1 MDNLKRTIGQRVKLL
16 RSARHLSQEQLAEEI
31 GRGISSISKLER
43 GIMMPGIDTLVL
55 LAGALNCS
63 LDDFVRPLE
72 DAAMKAKGRGERAH
86 LDQEAWAVLAN
97 LDNAELKAVISTAR
111 AISELHKN
119 RF

>member
-1 MDNLKRTIGQRVKLL
+1 MDDLKKTIGQRIKLL
-16 RSARHLSQEQLAEEI
+16 RSARDLSQEQLAEVV

-72 DAAMKAKGRGERAH
+72 ATAKKGKDRSERGY

-97 LDNAELKAVISTAR
+97 LDDAELKVVISTAK
-111 AISELHKN
+111 AIATLQKD
-119 RF
+119 RR